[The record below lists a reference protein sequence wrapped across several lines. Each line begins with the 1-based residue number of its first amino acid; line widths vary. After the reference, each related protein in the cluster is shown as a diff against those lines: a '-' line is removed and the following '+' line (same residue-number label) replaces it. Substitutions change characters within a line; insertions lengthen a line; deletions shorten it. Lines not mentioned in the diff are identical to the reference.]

1 MVEQTNIVH
10 SGELYKQA
18 VSSSLKNWKWR
29 TITLTPT
36 AIAWGKK
43 DGTTMGKLDLT
54 TDTVVTTETGVSTW
68 YTGYQLKITT
78 PAGALVLYSSSEGI
92 RDHWVAVI
100 ENTVKALNRPELLK
114 RGSAIVAG
122 LFGGAKDHRPD
133 GGHGDGAGEVRR
145 VAHDAA
151 GGGQAGRP
159 DELVAAVLPVRRQ
172 GAGGA
177 GAVVSREQRLSV
189 WCVACVSKICDE
201 LRAAPARA
209 RSERI
214 NF

>member
-1 MVEQTNIVH
+1 MVKQTDLPAGSDIPAQSTLY

-36 AIAWGKK
+36 EIWWGKK
-43 DGTTMGKLDLT
+43 DVPYGKLDLT

-122 LFGGAKDHRPD
+122 LFGGAKDNPTGQTAD
-133 GGHGDGAGEVRR
+133 TATAPATSGASRTTPPVEAKPAAPTSSWLRCCQC
-145 VAHDAA
+145 VAKA
-151 GGGQAGRP
+151 P
-159 DELVAAVLPVRRQ
+159 AAV
-172 GAGGA
+172 
-177 GAVVSREQRLSV
+177 
-189 WCVACVSKICDE
+189 
-201 LRAAPARA
+201 PAQ
-209 RSERI
+209 
-214 NF
+214 

>member
-68 YTGYQLKITT
+68 YTGFQLKITT

-122 LFGGAKDHRPD
+122 LFGGAKDNTTGQTADTATAPAKS
-133 GGHGDGAGEVRR
+133 GASRTTPPVEPKP
-145 VAHDAA
+145 AA
-151 GGGQAGRP
+151 PTSSWLRCCQ
-159 DELVAAVLPVRRQ
+159 
-172 GAGGA
+172 
-177 GAVVSREQRLSV
+177 
-189 WCVACVSKICDE
+189 CVAK
-201 LRAAPARA
+201 APAVPA
-209 RSERI
+209 Q
-214 NF
+214 

>member
-122 LFGGAKDHRPD
+122 LFGGGETTGQTADTATAPAKS
-133 GGHGDGAGEVRR
+133 RR

-151 GGGQAGRP
+151 GGGEAGRP

-172 GAGGA
+172 GAAGG

-189 WCVACVSKICDE
+189 WCVACVSKICD
-201 LRAAPARA
+201 
-209 RSERI
+209 
-214 NF
+214 

>member
-36 AIAWGKK
+36 AITWGKK
-43 DGTTMGKLDLT
+43 MGHHRDHVTVMGKLDLT

-122 LFGGAKDHRPD
+122 LFGGAKDNTTGQTADTATAPAKS
-133 GGHGDGAGEVRR
+133 GASRTTPPVEAKPAAPTSSWLRCCQC
-145 VAHDAA
+145 VAKA
-151 GGGQAGRP
+151 P
-159 DELVAAVLPVRRQ
+159 AAV
-172 GAGGA
+172 
-177 GAVVSREQRLSV
+177 
-189 WCVACVSKICDE
+189 
-201 LRAAPARA
+201 PAQ
-209 RSERI
+209 
-214 NF
+214 

>member
-36 AIAWGKK
+36 EIWWGKK
-43 DGTTMGKLDLT
+43 DVPYGKLDLT

-100 ENTVKALNRPELLK
+100 ENTVKALDRPELLK
-114 RGSAIVAG
+114 FGSAIVAG
-122 LFGGAKDHRPD
+122 LFGGGETTGQTADTATAPAKS
-133 GGHGDGAGEVRR
+133 GASRATPPVE
-145 VAHDAA
+145 AKPAA
-151 GGGQAGRP
+151 PTSSWLRCCQ
-159 DELVAAVLPVRRQ
+159 
-172 GAGGA
+172 
-177 GAVVSREQRLSV
+177 
-189 WCVACVSKICDE
+189 CVAK
-201 LRAAPARA
+201 APAVPA
-209 RSERI
+209 Q
-214 NF
+214 

>member
-43 DGTTMGKLDLT
+43 MGHHRDHVTTMGKLDLT

-68 YTGYQLKITT
+68 YTGFQLKITT
-78 PAGALVLYSSSEGI
+78 PAGTLVLYSSSEGI

-122 LFGGAKDHRPD
+122 LFGGGETTGQTADTATAPAKS
-133 GGHGDGAGEVRR
+133 GASRATPPVE
-145 VAHDAA
+145 AKPAA
-151 GGGQAGRP
+151 PTSSWLRCCQCVTKAP
-159 DELVAAVLPVRRQ
+159 AVAAQ
-172 GAGGA
+172 
-177 GAVVSREQRLSV
+177 
-189 WCVACVSKICDE
+189 
-201 LRAAPARA
+201 
-209 RSERI
+209 
-214 NF
+214 

>member
-29 TITLTPT
+29 TITLTPE
-36 AIAWGKK
+36 AIFWGKK
-43 DGTTMGKLDLT
+43 DVPYGKLDLT

-78 PAGALVLYSSSEGI
+78 PAYVLEQRGGREVTMPGGALVLYSSSEGI

-122 LFGGAKDHRPD
+122 LFGGAKDNTTGQTADTATAPAKS
-133 GGHGDGAGEVRR
+133 GASRTTPPVE
-145 VAHDAA
+145 AKPAA
-151 GGGQAGRP
+151 PTSSWLRCCQ
-159 DELVAAVLPVRRQ
+159 
-172 GAGGA
+172 
-177 GAVVSREQRLSV
+177 
-189 WCVACVSKICDE
+189 CVAK
-201 LRAAPARA
+201 APAVPA
-209 RSERI
+209 Q
-214 NF
+214 